1 MDRVSRVN
9 LFFFSCLSLVINLAL
24 ITMSLITAMG
34 LGLNHIPRSHAR
46 GTVSIYLFIYFTMLV
61 NQAVTCHIIF
71 LRRRIELSAEHVSL
85 LTTHNFPFIW

>member
-46 GTVSIYLFIYFTMLV
+46 GTVSIYLLFIYLFYNACKSSCYLPYYFFKKK
-61 NQAVTCHIIF
+61 N
-71 LRRRIELSAEHVSL
+71 
-85 LTTHNFPFIW
+85 